1 MILILRVLFQSI
13 LTDGESI
20 LTGRRAVSRED
31 PTFDPTI

>member
-13 LTDGESI
+13 LTDGASI
-20 LTGRRAVSRED
+20 LTGGHAVSRED